1 MLNEYLISFSMLF
14 QTTGPEY
21 EMLSLYKAK
30 LGFGTVKFS
39 FVMDLKEVFCAISD
53 LRLNI
58 SLIYRGTKPFATLNK
73 IVPLFRNT
81 LCSNES
87 IVNGDFALSKST
99 YSLPNTVQSKR
110 FFTSPLTPAERGL
123 R

>member
-1 MLNEYLISFSMLF
+1 MLF

-30 LGFGTVKFS
+30 LGFGIVKFS

-58 SLIYRGTKPFATLNK
+58 SLIYCGTKPFATLN
-73 IVPLFRNT
+73 ITLALFRNT

-87 IVNGDFALSKST
+87 ILMTILHFQNQ
-99 YSLPNTVQSKR
+99 YM
-110 FFTSPLTPAERGL
+110 FTIYM
-123 R
+123 

>member
-1 MLNEYLISFSMLF
+1 MLF

-30 LGFGTVKFS
+30 LGFGIVKFS
-39 FVMDLKEVFCAISD
+39 FVMDLREVFCAISD

-58 SLIYRGTKPFATLNK
+58 SLIYCGTIPFATLN
-73 IVPLFRNT
+73 ITLALFRNT

-87 IVNGDFALSKST
+87 IFNDDFALSKSI
-99 YSLPNTVQSKR
+99 YSLPNIILHAR
-110 FFTSPLTPAERGL
+110 R
-123 R
+123 